1 MRTVNSCFSMQE
13 KAAVSW
19 EHGYER
25 VSIEPEALCIES
37 PIEGAKLPTAGVEQ
51 QNAGV
56 EFLAQFLYGKHKFR
70 F

>member
-1 MRTVNSCFSMQE
+1 MQE

-37 PIEGAKLPTAGVEQ
+37 PMKVLNYRRQALNSKTQALNSWLNSYMVNINSDSEGFSG
-51 QNAGV
+51 
-56 EFLAQFLYGKHKFR
+56 
-70 F
+70 